1 VSRPASRPG
10 VERVVAV
17 AVGEPPDLPEALAAA
32 MLSDVVDLVTSTPQV
47 APAVLATAAR
57 VEAARTASWPGTP
70 LVVVADDASL
80 GTLLAAVPA
89 AGMVAVAV
97 IAADA
102 PDLPGLLLGK
112 LFRAVSGRVAVACC
126 PADPAGLVAVAARL
140 PLPDWL
146 LECDVRLDDSGALP
160 ALHAA
165 APPRALSL
173 APGWHRVRS
182 IADTNRLDPGLE
194 GWDATRLA
202 LQREPRRR

>member
-1 VSRPASRPG
+1 VSQPAAQ
-10 VERVVAV
+10 RVVAV
-17 AVGEPPDLPEALAAA
+17 VAGTPPDLPADLAAA

-57 VEAARTASWPGTP
+57 LEAARTASWPGTP
-70 LVVVADDASL
+70 LVVVADTASL
-80 GTLLAAVPA
+80 GRLLAAVPA
-89 AGMVAVAV
+89 AGMLAVAV

-112 LFRAVSGRVAVACC
+112 LFRAVSGRVGVACC
-126 PADPAGLVAVAARL
+126 PAEPEGLVAVAARL

-146 LECDVRLDDSGALP
+146 LESDVRLDDPDALP

-165 APPRALSL
+165 APPRGLSL
-173 APGWHRVRS
+173 TPGWHRVRS
-182 IADTNRLDPGLE
+182 IADSHRLDPGLE

-202 LQREPRRR
+202 LRD

>member
-1 VSRPASRPG
+1 VSQPT
-10 VERVVAV
+10 VQRVVAV
-17 AVGEPPDLPEALAAA
+17 AVGAAPDLPADLAAA

-47 APAVLATAAR
+47 APAVVATAAR
-57 VEAARTASWPGTP
+57 LEAARTASWPGTP
-70 LVVVADDASL
+70 LVEVADNASL
-80 GTLLAAVPA
+80 GALLAAVPA
-89 AGMVAVAV
+89 DGMVAVAV

-112 LFRAVSGRVAVACC
+112 LFRAVSGRVRVACC
-126 PADPAGLVAVAARL
+126 PAEPSGLVAVAARL

-146 LECDVRLDDSGALP
+146 LECEVRLDDLDALT

-165 APPRALSL
+165 APPRELSI

-182 IADTNRLDPGLE
+182 IADAHRLDPGLE

-202 LQREPRRR
+202 LQR

>member
-1 VSRPASRPG
+1 VSQPAAQ
-10 VERVVAV
+10 RVVAV
-17 AVGEPPDLPEALAAA
+17 VAGTPPDLPADLAAA

-57 VEAARTASWPGTP
+57 LEAARTASWPGTP
-70 LVVVADDASL
+70 LVVVADNASL

-89 AGMVAVAV
+89 AEMVAVAV

-112 LFRAVSGRVAVACC
+112 LFRAVSGRVGVACC
-126 PADPAGLVAVAARL
+126 PADPEGLVAIAARL

-146 LECDVRLDDSGALP
+146 LESDVRLDDPDALP

-165 APPRALSL
+165 APARGLSL
-173 APGWHRVRS
+173 TPGWHRIRS
-182 IADTNRLDPGLE
+182 IADSHRLDPGLE

-202 LQREPRRR
+202 LRD